1 MAEATS
7 RTGPSSGCDGEEA
20 RQPSV
25 GNRVISPHTPASLFF
40 ALSSFFFLFFGFD
53 VCLVCPNVFFGAL
66 QIGDANRPDG
76 AVLWSR
82 RGGMQNSPKLRL
94 TPPPPHSVVAD
105 ATSRIGLVPVATGR
119 QSAATHSVARPT
131 RPAGRGSIP
140 WSRRGSR
147 KGGSPPGRRDQP
159 DQACSGRDGKEGRQP
174 NARTGLFL
182 FATVKAHSGPRRETR
197 SFFLFLLV
205 FLWGFPFFSGG
216 VFPGLVGLVVLVH
229 LGSLPSWPTRPAGHG
244 LVLVAT
250 GRQSAATHSVAW
262 ATRPA
267 GEA

>member
-20 RQPSV
+20 IQPSA
-25 GNRVISPHTPASLFF
+25 GNRVISRLLFF
-40 ALSSFFFLFFGFD
+40 CPFL
-53 VCLVCPNVFFGAL
+53 VCFVCPNVFFCTL

-94 TPPPPHSVVAD
+94 TPPPPPIPSWPTRPAGN
-105 ATSRIGLVPVATGR
+105 GLVPVATGR

-147 KGGSPPGRRDQP
+147 KGGSPPGRRDQ
-159 DQACSGRDGKEGRQP
+159 ACSGRDGKEKRQP

-182 FATVKAHSGPRRETR
+182 FATGKAHSGPRIGPD
-197 SFFLFLLV
+197 SFFFCFCWFSCGVSLF
-205 FLWGFPFFSGG
+205 FRGGGFPRFGGFSR
-216 VFPGLVGLVVLVH
+216 VGT
-229 LGSLPSWPTRPAGHG
+229 PW
-244 LVLVAT
+244 
-250 GRQSAATHSVAW
+250 
-262 ATRPA
+262 
-267 GEA
+267 